1 MSTSTASTDNLFSN
15 LPFWVFVILAW
26 VTWRLVGNYIG
37 IVYYAPSAASTAQE
51 CAHHRK
57 QGYTINLRAWKSTTK
72 SIISSGIWPI
82 KQR

>member
-37 IVYYAPSAASTAQE
+37 IVY
-51 CAHHRK
+51 
-57 QGYTINLRAWKSTTK
+57 
-72 SIISSGIWPI
+72 
-82 KQR
+82 